1 MSKSFSFLWNSIPL
15 IIPVFD
21 IPLIYLLRLKGG
33 EFMKKN
39 LLKIT
44 MVFGLIFSV
53 SSPVFGSDVKPMISD
68 CGGSEHPVPCWAY

>member
-1 MSKSFSFLWNSIPL
+1 
-15 IIPVFD
+15 
-21 IPLIYLLRLKGG
+21 LKGG